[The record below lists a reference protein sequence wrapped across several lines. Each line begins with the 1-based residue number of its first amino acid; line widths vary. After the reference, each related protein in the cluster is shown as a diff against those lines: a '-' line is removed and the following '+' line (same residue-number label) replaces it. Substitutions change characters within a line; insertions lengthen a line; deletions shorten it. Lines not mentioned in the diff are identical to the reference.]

1 MRIPMRVDYGV
12 RALVELAQCD
22 SDVPVQTAQIAR
34 RQGIPEAYL
43 DQVLTTLHKA
53 GLYTKPPRSPRGAYT
68 FEAAENIDL
77 AQVMGALEGRG
88 PLLDCL
94 VEPDGCQLSDTCA
107 QREVWSF
114 FEEAVRDLLSDTTIA
129 SMAHR
134 QSELTAGSRVPNT
147 TLAV

>member
-12 RALVELAQCD
+12 RALVELAQGEVG
-22 SDVPVQTAQIAR
+22 VPKQTAHIAR

-43 DQVLTTLHKA
+43 EHVLTSLNKA
-53 GLYTKPPRSPRGAYT
+53 GLIKSRRGPRGGHT
-68 FEAAENIDL
+68 L
-77 AQVMGALEGRG
+77 AGHPEDVNLVQVMAVLEGSG

-94 VEPDGCQLSDTCA
+94 VEPDGCQLSETCA

-114 FEEAVRDLLSDTTIA
+114 FEEAVRDLLSSTTIA

-134 QSELTAGSRVPNT
+134 QRELTAQQA
-147 TLAV
+147 LLQIHD

>member
-53 GLYTKPPRSPRGAYT
+53 GFIRSRRGPHGGHT
-68 FEAAENIDL
+68 LSRAAENIDL

-129 SMAHR
+129 SMAYR

>member
-12 RALVELAQCD
+12 RALVELAQGELG
-22 SDVPVQTAQIAR
+22 VPKQTAQIAR

-43 DQVLTTLHKA
+43 EQVLTSLNKA
-53 GLYTKPPRSPRGAYT
+53 GLIKSRRGPRGGHVLAGQP
-68 FEAAENIDL
+68 EDL
-77 AQVMGALEGRG
+77 NLAHVMAVLEGRG

-114 FEEAVRDLLSDTTIA
+114 FEEAVRDLLSSTTIA
-129 SMAHR
+129 TMARR
-134 QSELTAGSRVPNT
+134 QSELTAGKAALQVH
-147 TLAV
+147 A

>member
-12 RALVELAQCD
+12 RALVELAQNGRAA
-22 SDVPVQTAQIAR
+22 PMPTAQIAR

-53 GLYTKPPRSPRGAYT
+53 GLIRSRRGPQGGHVL
-68 FEAAENIDL
+68 AADPASIDL
-77 AQVMGALEGRG
+77 ALVMGALEGRS

-94 VEPDGCQLSDTCA
+94 VEPACCQMSDTCA

-114 FEEAVRDLLSDTTIA
+114 FEEAVWDLLGNTTID
-129 SMAHR
+129 SMARR
-134 QSELTAGSRVPNT
+134 QMELTARQARP
-147 TLAV
+147 